1 MYGFSSC
8 CLNDSFKAAQRES
21 DSMSPCSVHSFTDR
35 GVSIGNKNVPDRVR
49 FTRALLES
57 KDLSMWFFFPCA
69 FGAPG
74 SAPAQWKQ
82 PLRKDLQDPL
92 FPSTISSSVV
102 PFSSCLQS
110 FPASG
115 SFQMSQFLASVVI
128 VLEFQLQ
135 HQSFQ

>member
-21 DSMSPCSVHSFTDR
+21 DSVSPCSVHSFTDR

-57 KDLSMWFFFPCA
+57 KDLSMWFFFPGA

-74 SAPAQWKQ
+74 SAPAPWKQ

-92 FPSTISSSVV
+92 FPE
-102 PFSSCLQS
+102 
-110 FPASG
+110 AGMWG
-115 SFQMSQFLASVVI
+115 S
-128 VLEFQLQ
+128 
-135 HQSFQ
+135 